1 VTPAEILAARARA
14 LAVIP
19 DPEAARADRRMIVA
33 TIGAQDYGFP
43 LAQVHRIVP
52 LGRIT
57 RLPHAPPLVAGLAS
71 LAGIL
76 GLVFDARV
84 WRDLPPSPLG
94 PKLPVLMIGPTSRPL
109 ALVVDAVVRY
119 ADVPADLTAP
129 GPAGSW
135 LVGLTAERVLVV
147 DDEVLAAD
155 PAFSLALGD
164 LS

>member
-1 VTPAEILAARARA
+1 VTPGEILAARARA
-14 LAVIP
+14 LAIVP
-19 DPEAARADRRMIVA
+19 DPQAAHAGRRMIVA

-43 LAQVHRIVP
+43 LARVHRIVP

-84 WRDLPPSPLG
+84 WRELPPSALG
-94 PKLPVLMIGPTSRPL
+94 PKLPVLMIGPASRPL
-109 ALVVDAVVRY
+109 ALVVDAVLRY
-119 ADVPADLTAP
+119 ADVPTDLPAP

-135 LVGLTAERVLVV
+135 LVGLTTERVLVV

-155 PAFSLALGD
+155 PAFSLALGE
-164 LS
+164 S